1 VTLSFDHSVL
11 DYRLAKI
18 LEGQIR
24 LGGRLIMLESNDIPS
39 PVQLYEIL
47 GFKVLERD
55 YQQNELL
62 QMIKII
68 DEETIIE
75 PANAN
80 IRM

>member
-1 VTLSFDHSVL
+1 VTLSFDYSVL

-24 LGGRLIMLESNDIPS
+24 LGGRLIMLESKDIPS
-39 PVQLYEIL
+39 PVQLYEIF
-47 GFKVLERD
+47 GFKVLEKD

>member
-1 VTLSFDHSVL
+1 MI
-11 DYRLAKI
+11 Y
-18 LEGQIR
+18 
-24 LGGRLIMLESNDIPS
+24 DIF
-39 PVQLYEIL
+39 

-55 YQQNELL
+55 YQQNKLV

-80 IRM
+80 M

>member
-1 VTLSFDHSVL
+1 
-11 DYRLAKI
+11 
-18 LEGQIR
+18 
-24 LGGRLIMLESNDIPS
+24 MLESKDIPS
-39 PVQLYEIL
+39 LVQLYEIF

-80 IRM
+80 IRT

>member
-1 VTLSFDHSVL
+1 
-11 DYRLAKI
+11 
-18 LEGQIR
+18 
-24 LGGRLIMLESNDIPS
+24 MLESNDIPS

>member
-11 DYRLAKI
+11 DYHLAKI
-18 LEGQIR
+18 LEDQIR
-24 LGGRLIMLESNDIPS
+24 LGGRLIMLESKDIPS
-39 PVQLYEIL
+39 LVQLYEIF
-47 GFKVLERD
+47 GFKVLEKD
-55 YQQNELL
+55 YQQNGLV

-80 IRM
+80 I

>member
-1 VTLSFDHSVL
+1 L

-24 LGGRLIMLESNDIPS
+24 LGGRLIMLESKDIPS
-39 PVQLYEIL
+39 LVQLYEIF

-80 IRM
+80 IRT

>member
-1 VTLSFDHSVL
+1 M